1 MKRNIQKITYCPCP
15 SFDVNKNNCQAKK
28 LDDYN
33 TLPISSESG
42 HDESNPGAL
51 SDGCWNIPERV
62 VARIWQSILLARQ
75 TAVRR
80 ATPRFALSCQTTCA
94 PAGCVKTGNGGA
106 RKICYDTDS
115 VTRKQVDSTMN
126 KCESWITMSG
136 SFCIVATE
144 YTMAAQEI
152 YKEFATL
159 PSNRSAETAAVAA
172 YRLLRTIPNR
182 ALPQQVVQLEIR
194 TWAPL
199 MARST
204 CCYRQF

>member
-1 MKRNIQKITYCPCP
+1 MARNWMTTNRSRLQSWRLVRWLLEHTREGGCTHLAEYTTGKTD
-15 SFDVNKNNCQAKK
+15 SR
-28 LDDYN
+28 
-33 TLPISSESG
+33 SEG
-42 HDESNPGAL
+42 KTAH
-51 SDGCWNIPERV
+51 
-62 VARIWQSILLARQ
+62 Q
-75 TAVRR
+75 TA
-80 ATPRFALSCQTTCA
+80 PRFALSCQTTCA

-172 YRLLRTIPNR
+172 YRLLRTIPNSE
-182 ALPQQVVQLEIR
+182 LPQQVVQLEIR
-194 TWAPL
+194 T
-199 MARST
+199 
-204 CCYRQF
+204 